1 MISTMTESEDHLSLR
16 KEEFLTLVSIYD
28 ELILDPDQVSG
39 SVTIPVQLD
48 IPVRVTS
55 PTRQQSVR
63 FLPGIQVKLA
73 SGEMYPELE
82 PPEISIHCSWISKEM
97 LLEVERKLIRIWDET
112 KDLCLFSIIDELS
125 ESAKSLFGY
134 LTLAVSEDV
143 LEAVCEF
150 ADKEE
155 NKQFEQGVY
164 FCGVC
169 LEHKKGKQC
178 YKLPRCGH
186 VFCKVSSNAT
196 GVY

>member
-1 MISTMTESEDHLSLR
+1 MTESEDHLSLR
-16 KEEFLTLVSIYD
+16 KEEFLTLVSIYN
-28 ELILDPDQVSG
+28 ELILNPDQVSG

-48 IPVRVTS
+48 IPVSVAS

-63 FLPGIQVKLA
+63 FLPGIQVKLS

-82 PPEISIHCSWISKEM
+82 PPEISLHCSWISKEM
-97 LLEVERKLIRIWDET
+97 LLEVEHKLIGIWEET

-125 ESAKSLFGY
+125 ESAKSLFGS
-134 LTLAVSEDV
+134 LTLTVSEDV

-150 ADKEE
+150 AEKEE
-155 NKQFEQGVY
+155 TKKFEEGGY

-186 VFCKVSSNAT
+186 VFCKVCSNAKE
-196 GVY
+196 VY